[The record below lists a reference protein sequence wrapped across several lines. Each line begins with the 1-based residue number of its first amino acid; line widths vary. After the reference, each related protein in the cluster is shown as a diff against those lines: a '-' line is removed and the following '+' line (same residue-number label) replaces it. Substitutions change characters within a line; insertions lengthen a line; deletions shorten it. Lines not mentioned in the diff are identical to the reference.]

1 MRALI
6 LRRLLIS
13 IPLVVVVSWLTFLL
27 QQLAPGDTAR
37 AILGEHYTPEAYAQL
52 RHQLGLDQPLLVQYG
67 HWLAHAVRGD
77 LGVSSITGLD
87 VGAEIGTR
95 LGVTLSLIIA
105 TTVVAA
111 VLGIAL
117 GTLSAVRGG
126 AVGRAVD
133 VLSLAGF
140 ALPSFWLA
148 LVLVTLFAVVLRLLP
163 ATGYTPFA
171 ESPGDWLRGLIL
183 PVAALAVHGLA
194 AVAKQTRN
202 GLLDALG
209 RDFVLSLR
217 ANGASELSI
226 LLRHALR
233 NAAIPVVTVIGLV
246 FVSLLN
252 GTVLVEAVFAMP
264 GLGGLAVQSTTQ
276 HDLPAIQAVAITFTL
291 IVVAVNLLV
300 DLAYGWLNPKVRV
313 R

>member
-13 IPLVVVVSWLTFLL
+13 VPLVIAVSWLTFLL
-27 QQLAPGDTAR
+27 QHLAPGDTAR
-37 AILGEHYTPEAYAQL
+37 AVLGENYTPEGYARL
-52 RHQLGLDQPLLVQYG
+52 RAQLGLDQSLPVQYW
-67 HWLAHAVRGD
+67 HWLTNALHGD
-77 LGVSSITGLD
+77 FGVSPINGLD

-95 LGVTLSLIIA
+95 LGVTLSLIVV

-111 VLGIAL
+111 ALGIAL
-117 GTLSAVRGG
+117 GSLSAIRGG
-126 AVGRAVD
+126 PLGRIVD

-148 LVLVTLFAVVLRLLP
+148 LVLVTIFAVTLRILP

-171 ESPGDWLRGLIL
+171 ESPGGWTTGLVL
-183 PVAALAVHGLA
+183 PVAALAVHGTA
-194 AVAKQTRN
+194 AIAKQTRS
-202 GLLDALG
+202 GLLDTLS
-209 RDFVLSLR
+209 RDFVVTLR
-217 ANGASELSI
+217 ANGASERSI
-226 LLRHALR
+226 LFRHALR

-264 GLGGLAVQSTTQ
+264 GLGGLAVQSATQ
-276 HDLPAIQAVAITFTL
+276 HDVPAIQAVAVTFTL
-291 IVVAVNLLV
+291 VVVVVNLLV
-300 DLAYGWLNPKVRV
+300 DLAYGWLDPKVRV

>member
-13 IPLVVVVSWLTFLL
+13 VPLVIVVSWLTFLL
-27 QQLAPGDTAR
+27 QHLAPGDTAR
-37 AILGEHYTPEAYAQL
+37 SILGENYTPEGYAQL
-52 RHQLGLDQPLLVQYG
+52 RAQLGLDQPLPVQYW
-67 HWLAHAVRGD
+67 HWLTHALHGD
-77 LGVSSITGLD
+77 FGVSPLNGLN
-87 VGAEIGTR
+87 VGTEIGSR
-95 LGVTLSLIIA
+95 LGVTLSLIVV
-105 TTVVAA
+105 TTIVAA

-117 GTLSAVRGG
+117 GALSAVRGG
-126 AVGRAVD
+126 PLGRMID

-148 LVLVTLFAVVLRLLP
+148 LVLVTVFAVALRILP

-171 ESPGDWLRGLIL
+171 ESPGGWVSSLVL
-183 PVAALAVHGLA
+183 PVAALAVHGTA
-194 AVAKQTRN
+194 TVAKQTRS
-202 GLLDALG
+202 GLLDVLG
-209 RDFVLSLR
+209 RDFVVSLR
-217 ANGASELSI
+217 ANGVSERSI
-226 LLRHALR
+226 LFRHALR

-264 GLGGLAVQSTTQ
+264 GLGGLAVQSATQ
-276 HDLPAIQAVAITFTL
+276 HDVPAIQAVAVTFTL
-291 IVVAVNLLV
+291 IVVVVNLLV